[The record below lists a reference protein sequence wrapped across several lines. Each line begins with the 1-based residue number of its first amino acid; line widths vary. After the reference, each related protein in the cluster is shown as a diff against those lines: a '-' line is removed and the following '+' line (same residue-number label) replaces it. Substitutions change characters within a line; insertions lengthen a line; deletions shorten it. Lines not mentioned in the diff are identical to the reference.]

1 MLAHR
6 LSSVEVQLSLHRIL
20 LASAAALTLSAGSA
34 SAALIDGGFSMT
46 GFNPDMTI
54 SGGQITAIDF
64 DATSPSA
71 DGSFTAGVGF
81 GDFAGIS
88 GTGTAFGFTV
98 GGTDLIWDI
107 TWNGNTYTFTGD
119 AVVSNFGSSSG
130 GVEVGALRLAGVM
143 TGTGFDAT
151 PGQWVFTGN
160 EIGATGSWSA
170 STATVAE
177 PASLALLGVGLLAL
191 GRQRRRAAKA

>member
-1 MLAHR
+1 M
-6 LSSVEVQLSLHRIL
+6 SLHRIL

-64 DATSPSA
+64 DATSASA
-71 DGSFTAGVGF
+71 DGSFTASDGF